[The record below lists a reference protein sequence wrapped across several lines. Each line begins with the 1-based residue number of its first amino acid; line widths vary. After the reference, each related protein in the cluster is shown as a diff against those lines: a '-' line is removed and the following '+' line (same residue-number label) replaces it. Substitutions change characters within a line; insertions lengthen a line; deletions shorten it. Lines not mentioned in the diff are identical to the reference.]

1 MASALSKRQ
10 QARNERALQELIKS
24 VPGNDRCA
32 DCQARNPGWASWN
45 LGVFLC
51 VRCATLHRKLGTHI
65 SKVKSLTMDSW
76 SSDQVDNMKRNGNAV
91 VNKLYNPRNVKP
103 PIPIDVDEVD
113 SAMERFIRQKYE
125 LKVLEDGRPKPP
137 SRHDPSYTAT
147 KGSDRSPPPLP
158 PKTGRR
164 LGFGLRS
171 ASYSN
176 AVSSSEKSP
185 PGEDYAFSTNRQS
198 RNFGA
203 SVVDSDGTFGSK
215 LEALRDMGFPNHKRN
230 ATILRGLNGN
240 MDKTIESLVRLG
252 EGPAP
257 RSRSQTPVPKVT
269 PTASQ
274 FPEPVRSPKSTAS
287 NNPFDNLD
295 SAPSRAPSGSAVSQA
310 EQQPAITNGA
320 KSYNPFDFLGAQ
332 TALTQPTQSLD
343 QSFQQLQVSQPL
355 FPNITGGYPSQ
366 QGQIPFQRSQQ
377 SMTPPVTM
385 SSQNGLT
392 ASPAPMNG
400 AYNPFFQNVQPVPG
414 NTNNNPYFDQPPGF
428 SPTNPFF
435 NVSGQAQRSQS
446 QTLAPG
452 NGAGNVNQFQ
462 RYSTMPA
469 FSSSS
474 AFPQQQQPQPQ
485 QYVPQEQQ
493 SSFNP
498 FTLPTIPPS
507 NPSYQPQFDLQPT
520 PQTLMSQHTGKI
532 DKSSILALYNFSQ
545 PPPTIPEQPAQQ
557 SAPNFT
563 TQPQQQ
569 PQQQQQHQNSA
580 APFSLSNSNSRNPY
594 HTAPPNAMST
604 PGAALTSALVGSR
617 SQMGFAPAGVGGGAG
632 SGGGG
637 VGNTFPRTHMS
648 QASVD
653 IGGVQNGRHSPDVF
667 ASLSSR
673 YVR

>member
-24 VPGNDRCA
+24 VPGNDR
-32 DCQARNPGWASWN
+32 
-45 LGVFLC
+45 
-51 VRCATLHRKLGTHI
+51 
-65 SKVKSLTMDSW
+65 W

-103 PIPIDVDEVD
+103 PIPIDVDGVD

-147 KGSDRSPPPLP
+147 KSSDRSPPPLP

-269 PTASQ
+269 PTAFQ

-295 SAPSRAPSGSAVSQA
+295 SAPSCAPSGSAVSQA

-332 TALTQPTQSLD
+332 PALTQPTQSLD

-377 SMTPPVTM
+377 SITPPVTI

-435 NVSGQAQRSQS
+435 NVSGQVQRSQS
-446 QTLAPG
+446 QTLASG
-452 NGAGNVNQFQ
+452 NGAGNANQFQ

-493 SSFNP
+493 SSSNP

-520 PQTLMSQHTGKI
+520 HQTLMSQHTGKI

-569 PQQQQQHQNSA
+569 PQQQQHQNSA

-604 PGAALTSALVGSR
+604 PVAALTSTLVDSR
-617 SQMGFAPAGVGGGAG
+617 SQMGFAPAGVEGGAG
-632 SGGGG
+632 SGPGPGG
-637 VGNTFPRTHMS
+637 VGNPFPRTHMS

-653 IGGVQNGRHSPDVF
+653 IGGMQNGRHSPDVF

-673 YVR
+673 HVR